1 MINTAELCRGINGP
15 RLQHCQRTLT
25 KYFVRPVISGLFQR
39 MSKTRKL
46 STNVVLRM
54 HIFRRADRTHIG
66 MSAHSRSTAIAIG
79 IYGE

>member
-39 MSKTRKL
+39 MSKTRRIVRG
-46 STNVVLRM
+46 S
-54 HIFRRADRTHIG
+54 
-66 MSAHSRSTAIAIG
+66 SRDG
-79 IYGE
+79 PLGLGEGAKIREHGSDFGKP